1 MKKELKIRKGENL
14 HDWCVRIAKHYDGKT
29 VNAYDLQE
37 VLRELSI
44 TSYTH
49 GSNDAI
55 QAIKNP
61 LRRI

>member
-1 MKKELKIRKGENL
+1 MKVLRIKRGETLSQYYERLAEHYADRPMKREELYGI
-14 HDWCVRIAKHYDGKT
+14 
-29 VNAYDLQE
+29 
-37 VLRELSI
+37 LRELSI
-44 TSYTH
+44 TSYAH

>member
-1 MKKELKIRKGENL
+1 MKVLKIRKDETL
-14 HDWCVRIAKHYDGKT
+14 SQYYERLAEHYADRPLKREELYGI
-29 VNAYDLQE
+29 
-37 VLRELSI
+37 LRELSI
-44 TSYTH
+44 KSYAH

>member
-1 MKKELKIRKGENL
+1 MKVLRIKKGETLSDYYKRLAEHYANRPIKRDEL
-14 HDWCVRIAKHYDGKT
+14 H
-29 VNAYDLQE
+29 E
-37 VLRELSI
+37 MLRELSI
-44 TSYTH
+44 TSYAH

>member
-29 VNAYDLQE
+29 VKADELKE
-37 VLRELSI
+37 VLREVSVK
-44 TSYTH
+44 SYAH

-61 LRRI
+61 LRRL